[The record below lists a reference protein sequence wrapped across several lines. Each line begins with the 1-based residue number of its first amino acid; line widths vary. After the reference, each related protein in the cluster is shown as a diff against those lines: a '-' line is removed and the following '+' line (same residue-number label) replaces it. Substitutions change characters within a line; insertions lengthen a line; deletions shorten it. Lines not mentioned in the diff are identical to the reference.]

1 MEPDAQEPSKPDQ
14 AFTAENG
21 MSRGEP
27 VEPDAV
33 FLAGE
38 GQEGRNV
45 NADQAYPALGS
56 VNVRRLMRRYLR
68 GGGRGGAAQQASKE
82 RGERDRN
89 R

>member
-1 MEPDAQEPSKPDQ
+1 MESDKSEPL
-14 AFTAENG
+14 
-21 MSRGEP
+21 
-27 VEPDAV
+27 EPDAV

-45 NADQAYPALGS
+45 NADKAYPALGS
-56 VNVRRLMRRYLR
+56 VNVRRLLRRYLR

-82 RGERDRN
+82 RGERDPN